1 MTNGRGYRCGYVAM
15 FGRPNVGKSTLL
27 NRLMGAKLSITSS
40 KPQTTRHK
48 ILGIKSTGNCQI
60 LYVDTPGLH
69 RNGRYGINRYMNRT
83 VSNVIVEVDVV
94 VFVVEA
100 MSWTDDDQYAYNRL
114 TEYSAPVILAV
125 NKVDRVR
132 EKSNLFPYLDQ
143 IANGCDFEHVI
154 PLSARRGDNLRALER
169 RLTQMLP
176 LAGPAFPAE
185 QITDQSEGFRAAELI
200 REKLT
205 RCLGNELPY
214 QLSVEVERFSHNET
228 LLEIDALIWV
238 ERSSQKVIVIGK
250 HGQQLKRVGSQAR
263 ADMER
268 IFDKKVLLH
277 LWVKVKEGWRDDERA
292 LSAMG
297 YCD

>member
-1 MTNGRGYRCGYVAM
+1 MTNGGGHRCGYIAM

-69 RNGRYGINRYMNRT
+69 RDSRCGMNRYMNRT
-83 VSNVIVEVDVV
+83 ASNVIAEVDVV

-114 TEYSAPVILAV
+114 AEYSVPVILAV
-125 NKVDRVR
+125 NKVDGVP
-132 EKSNLFPYLDQ
+132 EKSNLLPYLDQ
-143 IANGCDFEHVI
+143 IVNGRDFEHVI
-154 PLSARRGDNLRALER
+154 PLSARHGDNVRTLES

-176 LAGPAFPAE
+176 VAAPVFPPE
-185 QITDQSEGFRAAELI
+185 QITDQSEWFRAAELI

-205 RCLGNELPY
+205 RCLGHELPY
-214 QLSVEVERFSHNET
+214 QLSVEVERFSHNAT

-238 ERSSQKVIVIGK
+238 ERSTQKAIVIGK
-250 HGQQLKRVGSQAR
+250 HGQQLKTVGSQAR
-263 ADMER
+263 TDMEG

-292 LSAMG
+292 LSLMG
-297 YCD
+297 YRD